1 MVSTLIIF
9 VLGTFLHFTYEW
21 SHQNPIVGIF
31 SAVNESTWEHLKL
44 VFFSMLLMSVIGA
57 IYYKEEYPNYLGSQ
71 TKGILVSLIFL
82 IVFFYTYTGILGKSI
97 GFINIISF
105 FVAVVIG
112 QIYAYKKRNT
122 SCSKVVSLLILSI
135 LFFLFLIF
143 TFFPLPIGLF
153 KDPITGG
160 YGILK

>member
-1 MVSTLIIF
+1 MSTLIIF
-9 VLGTFLHFTYEW
+9 VLGVLLHFTYNW
-21 SHQNPIVGIF
+21 LHQNPIVGLF

-44 VFFSMLLMSVIGA
+44 LFFPMLLMSLIGA
-57 IYYKEEYPNYLGSQ
+57 IYYKEEYPNYLGNQ
-71 TKGILVSLIFL
+71 TKGILVSLTFL
-82 IVFFYTYTGILGKSI
+82 IVFFYTYKGILGKSI
-97 GFINIISF
+97 ALFNIGSF
-105 FVAVVIG
+105 FVAVIIG

-122 SCSKVVSLLILSI
+122 SCSKIVSLLILST

-153 KDPITGG
+153 KDPVTGG